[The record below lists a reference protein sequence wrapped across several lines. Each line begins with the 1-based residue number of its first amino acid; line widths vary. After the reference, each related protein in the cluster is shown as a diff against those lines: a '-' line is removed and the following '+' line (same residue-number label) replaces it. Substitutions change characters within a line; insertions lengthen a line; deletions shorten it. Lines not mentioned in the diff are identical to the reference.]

1 MPDSPSVAPNN
12 APSGEKAKFGHL
24 LTCHRSQPIIKLA
37 RENLLALINCAIA
50 TKAEKEGK
58 TQEAWDLTNMEWL
71 NPEGLD
77 HDIVAKLSR
86 PRAPR
91 EIGLHVERRAEGG
104 VTCKWVSEQEIEA
117 CPHKKRLQTANR
129 IASWA
134 GIPPKDLRPALK
146 KSGLNDSE
154 ITTLW
159 RRDLFPGIASAL
171 HEIRT
176 TASDEERAWA
186 EDRARHPEHIHV
198 DYHDRWWPSEET
210 GKRVMQT
217 ARRKVKAWGLANPK
231 AHPPKEKKKK
241 RKSEKKKLDAAMEEG
256 EHVARMYEL
265 QRSPLQQKPSNWM
278 AKGSLSTLQD
288 AELLE
293 TMPTTMEWAMRRV
306 LRDKED
312 VEFKEATK
320 QQEREIDEESGAGEP
335 ARPAKRARID
345 TPTRDD
351 DENVSDNSDTSDD
364 ADPNG
369 RQEKAQEHKKARTDS

>member
-1 MPDSPSVAPNN
+1 V
-12 APSGEKAKFGHL
+12 
-24 LTCHRSQPIIKLA
+24 T
-37 RENLLALINCAIA
+37 
-50 TKAEKEGK
+50 
-58 TQEAWDLTNMEWL
+58 
-71 NPEGLD
+71 
-77 HDIVAKLSR
+77 KLSR
-86 PRAPR
+86 PRAPS

-159 RRDLFPGIASAL
+159 RRDLFPGIATAL

-217 ARRKVKAWGLANPK
+217 ARRKVKGWGLANPK
-231 AHPPKEKKKK
+231 AHPPSEKKN
-241 RKSEKKKLDAAMEEG
+241 EKKKLDAAMEEG

-312 VEFKEATK
+312 AEIKEKIK
-320 QQEREIDEESGAGEP
+320 QQEREKKANQAEEIDEESGVGEP
-335 ARPAKRARID
+335 SRPTKRARTDIPVQD
-345 TPTRDD
+345 EEDD
-351 DENVSDNSDTSDD
+351 SDNNDIVDV

-369 RQEKAQEHKKARTDS
+369 RQEKTQEHKKARTRSQLEEDTPVVNTTAGRRRNTPS

>member
-1 MPDSPSVAPNN
+1 
-12 APSGEKAKFGHL
+12 
-24 LTCHRSQPIIKLA
+24 
-37 RENLLALINCAIA
+37 
-50 TKAEKEGK
+50 
-58 TQEAWDLTNMEWL
+58 
-71 NPEGLD
+71 
-77 HDIVAKLSR
+77 
-86 PRAPR
+86 
-91 EIGLHVERRAEGG
+91 
-104 VTCKWVSEQEIEA
+104 
-117 CPHKKRLQTANR
+117 
-129 IASWA
+129 
-134 GIPPKDLRPALK
+134 
-146 KSGLNDSE
+146 
-154 ITTLW
+154 
-159 RRDLFPGIASAL
+159 
-171 HEIRT
+171 
-176 TASDEERAWA
+176 
-186 EDRARHPEHIHV
+186 
-198 DYHDRWWPSEET
+198 
-210 GKRVMQT
+210 MQT

-231 AHPPKEKKKK
+231 AHPPNENEKKEDEKKKK
-241 RKSEKKKLDAAMEEG
+241 RKREKKKLDAAMEEG

-278 AKGSLSTLQD
+278 AKGNLSTLQD

-320 QQEREIDEESGAGEP
+320 QQEREIDEASGAGEP